1 MPRGVGRVSVSGV
14 LQWAQIQSAVRE
26 LSFEQTGALSD
37 PGAGSILS
45 ARPMAACMASKMAV
59 APSRGA
65 LARKVSVKAARRTA
79 IRVRAFAPAYD
90 EVFDGNTGQMEK
102 VLSQSVESVSA
113 GGLEWSYRVG
123 VPEEGTEAKPTK
135 VLMVHGAGLNSF
147 TYNKLSREL
156 QKMGYTTFAPD
167 MPGHGAT
174 SKPTAGF
181 DYSAASYQSALE
193 AFMTAAGIADVEDP
207 VDMVVSGYI
216 TSQAALLLAA
226 ANPGLFRGVIVMNT
240 PLGPGHKLP
249 IPSRFTPARSAWA
262 RARRR
267 TFTSWRTLATS
278 SPSPRRPWPS
288 TRLLTRAA
296 TAKAARAALEAT
308 VTKND
313 LKALTSAVS
322 KAWSVRG
329 LPKVRIVW
337 GVNDKYLG
345 DKDMYK
351 WAEDVRATFDCIRSV
366 GHMPQ
371 EDFPQEAAKFVG
383 AYLES
388 ELKVSALGSV
398 RLGKVT
404 KDDDY
409 QR

>member
-1 MPRGVGRVSVSGV
+1 
-14 LQWAQIQSAVRE
+14 
-26 LSFEQTGALSD
+26 
-37 PGAGSILS
+37 
-45 ARPMAACMASKMAV
+45 MAACMASKMAV

-226 ANPGLFRGVIVMNT
+226 ANPGLFRRVIVMNT

-249 IPSRFTPARSAWA
+249 DPLAVYTRPFGMGKGAQADVYKLAYFGNEFAIPEETM
-262 RARRR
+262 
-267 TFTSWRTLATS
+267 
-278 SPSPRRPWPS
+278 
-288 TRLLTRAA
+288 
-296 TAKAARAALEAT
+296 AKYEAPYAGGDGEAARAALEAT